1 MGSNGMKTKIIL
13 IVAALIILA
22 ATIWGL
28 IYFIP
33 KIHLPAAIKDSV
45 QAPGFYKV
53 TEVVDGDT
61 IEVNMDGTL
70 ERVRLIGIDT
80 PETKQP
86 NSPVECFGE
95 IASNFA
101 HQLMDGKSVR
111 LEADPINT
119 NRDRYD
125 RLLRYVYL
133 NDGSLFN
140 AEVIKQ
146 GYGFAYLSFPFTKK
160 EEFRQYQ
167 VEAREAGR
175 GIWAGEC
182 QINNENGRYK
192 TNDLSVINYYFANRS
207 FVRLTI

>member
-1 MGSNGMKTKIIL
+1 MKTKIIL
-13 IVAALIILA
+13 IIAGLVILA
-22 ATIWGL
+22 VAIWGL

-33 KIHLPAAIKDSV
+33 KIHLPTAIKDSV
-45 QAPGFYKV
+45 QTPGFYKI

-86 NSPVECFGE
+86 NSPVECYGE
-95 IASNFA
+95 TASNFA
-101 HQLMDGKSVR
+101 HQLMDGQSVR

-125 RLLRYVYL
+125 RLLRYAYL
-133 NDGSLFN
+133 ADGTFYNS
-140 AEVIKQ
+140 EVIKQ
-146 GYGFAYLSFPFTKK
+146 GYGFAYLSFPFSKSD
-160 EEFRQYQ
+160 EFAGYQ
-167 VEAREAGR
+167 AEASQAQR
-175 GIWAGEC
+175 GLWAGQC

-192 TNDLSVINYYFANRS
+192 TNDLTFQNYLLVIGRRFAH
-207 FVRLTI
+207 F